1 MAQPAMQFM
10 FFRKVYNKLFYFFAN
25 NILLNRL
32 LVFFKIDYLAKTYL
46 RHNDWA
52 ARKYQE
58 DKTLQENVGCSHV
71 LYIQNLV
78 DDTHLTFKRF
88 VNENLKSGSSVLDIG
103 CGTGLFLKDL
113 EDKKLELHGI
123 DLNATFLEKAKQL
136 VPKATY
142 YQGSFLDKFE
152 RDKKFD
158 LLSCFSVMMYIEPSR
173 IEEFFDKMYTLL
185 NKDGFVFIQ
194 YIHALSYRDLLY
206 PDITY
211 TKYSPERID
220 KIVSKKFSVVKHEH
234 FYYSHKAG
242 KYDLKRYYFPDG
254 HQNRLDSIENSY
266 LLILQKK

>member
-1 MAQPAMQFM
+1 MVLNL
-10 FFRKVYNKLFYFFAN
+10 FRRIFIKVFYFFAN
-25 NILLNRL
+25 NILVNRL
-32 LVFFKIDYLAKTYL
+32 LVFWSFDYIAKTYL
-46 RHNDWA
+46 KHNDWA
-52 ARKYQE
+52 TREYRE

-71 LYIQNLV
+71 VYIQNLV

-88 VNENLKSGSSVLDIG
+88 TNTNIKSGGSVLDIG

-113 EDKKLELHGI
+113 ENSDLELYGV
-123 DLNATFLEKAKQL
+123 DLNAAFLEKAKQL

-142 YQGSFLDKFE
+142 YRGSFLDKFVGN
-152 RDKKFD
+152 KTFD
-158 LLSCFSVMMYIEPSR
+158 LLSCFSVLMYIEPSR
-173 IEEFFDKMYTLL
+173 IEEFFDKMYALL

-234 FYYSHKAG
+234 FYYSHKVG

-254 HQNRLDSIENSY
+254 HKNRYDSIENSY

>member
-1 MAQPAMQFM
+1 M
-10 FFRKVYNKLFYFFAN
+10 
-25 NILLNRL
+25 LNRI
-32 LVFFKIDYLAKTYL
+32 LVFLGVDYLAKNYL
-46 RHNDWA
+46 KHNDWA

-71 LYIQNLV
+71 TYIQNLV
-78 DDTHLTFKRF
+78 DDTHITFKRF
-88 VNENLKSGSSVLDIG
+88 VDANIKPTSTVLDIG

-113 EDKKLELHGI
+113 EDKNLELYGI
-123 DLNATFLEKAKQL
+123 DLNTAFLEKAKEL
-136 VPKATY
+136 VPAATY
-142 YQGSFLDKFE
+142 YSGSFFDKFE
-152 RDKKFD
+152 RNNKFD

-173 IEEFFDKMYTLL
+173 IEEFFDKMYALL

-211 TKYSPERID
+211 TKYSPERIEN
-220 KIVSKKFSVVKHEH
+220 IVAKKFSVVKHEH
-234 FYYSHKAG
+234 FYYSHKVG

-254 HQNRLDSIENSY
+254 YKNRLDTIENSY